1 MIEDL
6 AVVPVDVEPLLFKV
20 GDLIVGVGRLTVL
33 MRANAF
39 VVMRPNAI
47 ARYPSFRQI
56 AGRG

>member
-1 MIEDL
+1 M
-6 AVVPVDVEPLLFKV
+6 PVDVEPLLFKV